1 MANLKTTLRGYAT
14 YRGREGQ
21 ISFLMHR
28 ITGLGVLLFLALH
41 IVDTAFVYFAPDL
54 YMEVITLYRS
64 TLFGIG
70 EIGLVFCVFFHGIN
84 GLRIAILDLFAPKAW
99 TIALSRNAFR
109 WTLGLTFLLWV
120 PATVLM
126 VRNILIHNFGIVL
139 G

>member
-1 MANLKTTLRGYAT
+1 MANLKTTLRGYTT

-28 ITGLGVLLFLALH
+28 ITGLGVLLFLSIH
-41 IVDTAFVYFAPDL
+41 ILDTAFVYFAPHL
-54 YMEVITLYRS
+54 YMEAIALYRS

-70 EIGLVFCVFFHGIN
+70 EVGLVFCVFFHGIN
-84 GLRIAILDLFAPKAW
+84 GLRIAILDLFAPHAW

-109 WTLGLTFLLWV
+109 WTLGLTLLLWL
-120 PATVLM
+120 PATVIM
-126 VRNILIHNFGIVL
+126 VRNLLIHNFGMVL